1 VYTWFER
8 IDDLFST
15 WRDDTEICRLAR
27 GELALHDASDE
38 VRTVLNLCEEIRRDT
53 AGAFDIRT
61 FIATLMGIF
70 GVILV
75 LVGIFGGNTTTSGTI
90 VTGNPNLWV
99 GISLLGFAAAMQG
112 WAMLRP
118 TVVDE
123 AELARQKAEQ
133 DGPPAH

>member
-1 VYTWFER
+1 MTDNNE
-8 IDDLFST
+8 T
-15 WRDDTEICRLAR
+15 GAR
-27 GELALHDASDE
+27 H
-38 VRTVLNLCEEIRRDT
+38 T

-75 LVGIFGGNTTTSGTI
+75 LTGIFGGKTTTSGAA
-90 VTGNPNLWV
+90 VTGNPNIWV
-99 GISLLGFAAAMQG
+99 GISLLVFAASMQA

-118 TVVDE
+118 IVVDE
-123 AELARQKAEQ
+123 AQVARQKAEQ